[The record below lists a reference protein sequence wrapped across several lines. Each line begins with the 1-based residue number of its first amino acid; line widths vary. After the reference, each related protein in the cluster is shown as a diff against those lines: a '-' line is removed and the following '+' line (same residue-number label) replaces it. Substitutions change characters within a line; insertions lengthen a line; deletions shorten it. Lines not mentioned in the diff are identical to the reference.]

1 MTTCDV
7 HRYHR
12 PNDERF
18 TFKPGNPSDKLLSA
32 LGLKR
37 GDIPEYIY
45 NMRQLGYPPGYKLVG
60 RNWSGMA
67 VYSDRES
74 GDVLKNMQR
83 DQDEEVLYPG
93 YNAPQNK
100 SYKASTTKTW
110 NDMEISD
117 EELEE
122 GEIGGSREPSRL
134 GESGSFPVLS
144 VASGSEQEAEDDYV
158 PPPKV
163 FAMDFPPAV
172 LQQMSPGDSTVPRRW
187 KSIKGILKRRQK
199 PTNFTQI

>member
-1 MTTCDV
+1 LFCV
-7 HRYHR
+7 FFAYC
-12 PNDERF
+12 
-18 TFKPGNPSDKLLSA
+18 L
-32 LGLKR
+32 
-37 GDIPEYIY
+37 
-45 NMRQLGYPPGYKLVG
+45 PP
-60 RNWSGMA
+60 
-67 VYSDRES
+67 
-74 GDVLKNMQR
+74 
-83 DQDEEVLYPG
+83 
-93 YNAPQNK
+93 
-100 SYKASTTKTW
+100 
-110 NDMEISD
+110 
-117 EELEE
+117 EE